1 MMHFPDSLDSG
12 IHRLRFC
19 GFLVDRFR
27 RFTSARGK
35 WLYPHERGNDVS
47 DLSKQWLS
55 GGVQDLGQ
63 PVVEELLLDWLDP
76 SLTVEEQDR
85 MRVAPRREPLNKKE
99 CALI

>member
-1 MMHFPDSLDSG
+1 M
-12 IHRLRFC
+12 
-19 GFLVDRFR
+19 
-27 RFTSARGK
+27 
-35 WLYPHERGNDVS
+35 S

-85 MRVAPRREPLNKKE
+85 MRVAPRREPLHKKE

>member
-1 MMHFPDSLDSG
+1 MHFPDSLYSG
-12 IHRLRFC
+12 SHRLRFC
-19 GFLVDRFR
+19 GFLVDRCR

-35 WLYPHERGNDVS
+35 RLCPHERGNVVS
-47 DLSKQWLS
+47 GLSKQCLS

-76 SLTVEEQDR
+76 FMTVEGQDK